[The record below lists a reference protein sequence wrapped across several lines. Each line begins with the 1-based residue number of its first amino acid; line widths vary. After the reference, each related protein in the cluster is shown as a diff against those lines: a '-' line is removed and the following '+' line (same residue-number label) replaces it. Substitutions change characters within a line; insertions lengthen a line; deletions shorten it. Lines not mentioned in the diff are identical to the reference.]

1 MKRTIRKI
9 AIVLSMGMMLVLL
22 TSWYSYALQLSS
34 GLAVGIV
41 INPNNQQQIPPEDNG
56 NIPKES
62 GNTSDTTDS
71 AIKDTTVDMLRQKK
85 DKALSDTSID
95 VDKEQIQQE
104 IQDNVQN
111 LDDNDLLKLKSS
123 PEELITQA
131 SKETKNV
138 LESYMDEHKIES
150 SLQALVNRTGV
161 TLNIEDTDNIII
173 SYVHAG
179 KTYATSTDISPA
191 AIEKLQA
198 LFNRTF
204 VSGTSG
210 PAIGQIEFTTA
221 GSINQTDGSTSAAFS
236 HSTDALVIKASTSG
250 VIGEVSG
257 FVISSHQH
265 RYSNGVCVF
274 CDKACENPYHT
285 DACPKCGLYHD
296 NSIGHFG
303 FVSARYCFDPFHSAI
318 CPDCGMTDSSMTTG
332 SVISQGHPEIVFGIG
347 GLVIGFFA
355 AMLVFRKKNSTL
367 SSVENKANE
376 RVENNDT
383 AE

>member
-22 TSWYSYALQLSS
+22 TSWYSYALQLPS

-41 INPNNQQQIPPEDNG
+41 INPNNQQQIPTEDNG
-56 NIPKES
+56 NVPKES

-85 DKALSDTSID
+85 DKALSDTSMDTPDID
-95 VDKEQIQQE
+95 REKIQQE
-104 IQDNVQN
+104 IQDSILN

-123 PEELITQA
+123 PEKLITQA
-131 SKETKNV
+131 SKETKNI
-138 LESYMDEHKIES
+138 LESYNAEMDVHKIES

-161 TLNIEDTDNIII
+161 TLNIEDTDNVTV
-173 SYVHAG
+173 SYVRAG
-179 KTYATSTDISPA
+179 KTYTTSAAISPA
-191 AIEKLQA
+191 AIEMLQV

-285 DACPKCGLYHD
+285 DACPRCGLYHD

-318 CPDCGMTDSSMTTG
+318 CPDCGMTDSSMITG

-347 GLVIGFFA
+347 GLAVGFFA
-355 AMLVFRKKNSTL
+355 AMLIFRKKKVAVGSTAADD
-367 SSVENKANE
+367 EE
-376 RVENNDT
+376 
-383 AE
+383 